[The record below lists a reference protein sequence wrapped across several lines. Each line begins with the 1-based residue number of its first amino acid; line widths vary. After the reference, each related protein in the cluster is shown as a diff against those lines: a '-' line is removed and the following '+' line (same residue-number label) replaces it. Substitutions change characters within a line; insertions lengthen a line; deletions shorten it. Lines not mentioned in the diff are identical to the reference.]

1 LRTLTLSILNIE
13 SGTNPKFAII
23 QVLLS
28 VRKPNAK
35 TRRFKA
41 INETVATG
49 RFRMFTIGGMWIQ
62 DLKIVSPHI

>member
-1 LRTLTLSILNIE
+1 
-13 SGTNPKFAII
+13 
-23 QVLLS
+23 